1 MDLKEQVRAVI
12 AEILEIP
19 VESLD
24 CDAEMD
30 QIEQWDSIHNVSI
43 LAALEEKFDVM
54 FPEDDLFD
62 LISVSTF
69 ADEISKLKAQ

>member
-1 MDLKEQVRAVI
+1 MDIKEQVRAVI

-69 ADEISKLKAQ
+69 AEEISKLKAQ

>member
-12 AEILEIP
+12 AEVLEIP

-24 CDAEMD
+24 YDAEMD
-30 QIEQWDSIHNVSI
+30 QVEQWDSIHNVSI
-43 LAALEEKFDVM
+43 LAALEDKFDVM

-62 LISVSTF
+62 LISVSAF
-69 ADEISKLKAQ
+69 ADEISKLKA

>member
-1 MDLKEQVRAVI
+1 MDLKEQVRAII

>member
-69 ADEISKLKAQ
+69 ADEITKLKAQ

>member
-1 MDLKEQVRAVI
+1 MDLKVHVRAII
-12 AEILEIP
+12 AEVLEIP
-19 VESLD
+19 IESLD

>member
-43 LAALEEKFDVM
+43 LAALEDKFDVM

-69 ADEISKLKAQ
+69 AEEISKLKAQ

>member
-69 ADEISKLKAQ
+69 AEEISKLKAQ

>member
-24 CDAEMD
+24 YDAEMD

-43 LAALEEKFDVM
+43 LAALEDKFDVM

-62 LISVSTF
+62 LISVSAF
-69 ADEISKLKAQ
+69 ADEISKLKA

>member
-1 MDLKEQVRAVI
+1 MDLKEQVRTVI

-19 VESLD
+19 VELLD

-43 LAALEEKFDVM
+43 LAALEEKFNVM

-69 ADEISKLKAQ
+69 AEEISKLKAQ

>member
-12 AEILEIP
+12 AEVLEIP

-24 CDAEMD
+24 YDAEMD

-43 LAALEEKFDVM
+43 LAALEDKFDVM

-62 LISVSTF
+62 LISVSAF
-69 ADEISKLKAQ
+69 ADEISKLKA

>member
-1 MDLKEQVRAVI
+1 MDLKEQVRAII
-12 AEILEIP
+12 AEVLEIP
-19 VESLD
+19 IESLD